1 MAQPKVSVI
10 CLVYNMKDYLAQAL
24 DSILMQKTDFPFE
37 ILVHDDVSTDGSTD
51 IVREYAAK
59 YPDIIVPIIQT
70 ENQYSKKD
78 VLITRDIILP
88 AARGKYSAYCEGDD
102 YWTDPLKLQKQY
114 DFMEAHPDYSLCTA
128 KVRQVDCSEERL
140 PDRLVCPADRTG
152 EITLEQILRMKN
164 RQAFCTCSLFF
175 RTDVM
180 RACPK
185 DFPNRGERVKII
197 WLALN
202 GKVWYINDEVGVYRR
217 KRPGSW
223 TATSWQEGNA
233 KKIAT
238 NYGFLRVYRRI
249 DNYTQGRYSDCF
261 RDMYVSYM
269 RMCLQAGAKLSDIA
283 AQDEVG
289 ECYDR
294 LTAKQK
300 RSLKLYSLAVPLRN
314 AAASAA
320 RKLLRKRK

>member
-1 MAQPKVSVI
+1 MTNPAVSVI
-10 CLVYNMKDYLAQAL
+10 CLVYNMKEYLVQTL
-24 DSILMQKTDFPFE
+24 ESILMQKTNFPFE

-78 VLITRDIILP
+78 ILITRDIILP
-88 AARGKYSAYCEGDD
+88 AVRGKYAAYCEGDD
-102 YWTDPLKLQKQY
+102 YWTDPDKLQKQF
-114 DFMEAHPDYSLCTA
+114 DFMESHPDYSLCTA
-128 KVRQVDCSEERL
+128 KVRQVDCSDEAL
-140 PDRLVCPADRTG
+140 PDRMVCPANHTG
-152 EITLEQILRMKN
+152 EITLEQILGMKN

-175 RTDVM
+175 RTDIM

-185 DFPNRGERVKII
+185 DFPNRGERTKII

-238 NYGFLRVYRRI
+238 NYGFLRVYKKI
-249 DNYTQGRYSDCF
+249 DDYTQGNFRKYF
-261 RDMYVSYM
+261 RDIYVRYM
-269 RMCLQAGAKLSDIA
+269 QMCLQAGAKLRDIYS
-283 AQDEVG
+283 QDDIS
-289 ECYDR
+289 ECYR
-294 LTAKQK
+294 RISSAQK
-300 RSLKLYSLAVPLRN
+300 LGLRFYSVIVPARNSL
-314 AAASAA
+314 ASAA
-320 RKLLRKRK
+320 KKVLSRR